1 MENNTCRYGSVG
13 GGLLDVTAGTA
24 DAAVRLVNVRWWRR
38 ASVQRH
44 CALDLKKKTWT
55 NVKQNL

>member
-44 CALDLKKKTWT
+44 CALDLKENMDKC
-55 NVKQNL
+55 